1 MLQIK
6 KGDVVV
12 STKGR
17 DIGKVYIVKDVEN
30 QYVYLVDGRGR
41 TISNPKKKKFKHIR
55 TTNICI
61 EALNQKF
68 ENNAKVQD
76 LEIRKTIDN
85 LNII

>member
-6 KGDVVV
+6 QGDVVV
-12 STKGR
+12 STQGR
-17 DIGKVYIVKDVEN
+17 DFGKVYIVKNVDE
-30 QYVYLVDGRGR
+30 QFVYLVDGRGR
-41 TISNPKKKKFKHIR
+41 TMLNPKKKKFKHIR

-61 EALNQKF
+61 DTINKKLGNSE
-68 ENNAKVQD
+68 KVQD

>member
-6 KGDVVV
+6 TGDVVV

-17 DIGKVYIVKDVEN
+17 DTGKVYIVKNIEN
-30 QYVYLVDGRGR
+30 DYLYLVDGRGK

-55 TTNICI
+55 TANICI
-61 EALNQKF
+61 EALNEKF
-68 ENNAKVQD
+68 ERNEKVQD